1 MDQPVKNLSAMQ
13 ETWVWSLDWEDPLE
27 KGKATHSSILA
38 WRIHSGLENSWTIQS
53 MGSVICYFYHQK
65 KFHYV
70 FEKRVDWWCILAFSI
85 GLSERRLW
93 NWIWNTISGTST
105 ENNYPWRGQH
115 KAICKSW
122 MVLCGAVYVCFKCG
136 RNFTQGSHIMKHQ
149 LIHPVEKYYCPD
161 CGKYFSNSSNFIRHQ
176 WNHWHYSSSFLW
188 HQLTHTSVSWVR
200 PHECPWVPRVCSEV

>member
-1 MDQPVKNLSAMQ
+1 
-13 ETWVWSLDWEDPLE
+13 
-27 KGKATHSSILA
+27 
-38 WRIHSGLENSWTIQS
+38 

-70 FEKRVDWWCILAFSI
+70 FEKRVDWWCILAFSA
-85 GLSERRLW
+85 GLLERRLW

-105 ENNYPWRGQH
+105 GNDYPWKGQH

-122 MVLCGAVYVCFKCG
+122 VVLWGTVYICFKWG
-136 RNFTQGSHIMKHQ
+136 RNFTQGSHVMKHQ
-149 LIHPVEKYYCPD
+149 LIHSVEKYCPD

-176 WNHWHYSSSFLW
+176 WNHWSYSSSFLW

-200 PHECPWVPRVCSEV
+200 PHEGPMSAHVCPECGQRFSHNSS